1 MESVN
6 ILSFVETLDFL
17 IINFIVN
24 QLPWLSIYLV
34 ICWVIIV
41 GYVEESIVKY
51 PPWEPL
57 IILPRWNI
65 RFHYYYYYFCFYFYH
80 KLV

>member
-6 ILSFVETLDFL
+6 IFSFVETSDLL

-24 QLPWLSIYLV
+24 QLPRLSIFLV

-41 GYVEESIVKY
+41 GYA
-51 PPWEPL
+51 
-57 IILPRWNI
+57 
-65 RFHYYYYYFCFYFYH
+65 
-80 KLV
+80 

>member
-6 ILSFVETLDFL
+6 IFSFVETSDLL

-41 GYVEESIVKY
+41 GYA
-51 PPWEPL
+51 
-57 IILPRWNI
+57 
-65 RFHYYYYYFCFYFYH
+65 
-80 KLV
+80 